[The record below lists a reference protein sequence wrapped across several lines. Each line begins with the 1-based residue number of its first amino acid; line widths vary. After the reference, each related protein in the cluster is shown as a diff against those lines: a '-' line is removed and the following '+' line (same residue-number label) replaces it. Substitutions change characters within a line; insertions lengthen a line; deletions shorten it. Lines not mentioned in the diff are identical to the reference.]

1 MTLIESNNN
10 TTIGDFVVGSEI
22 EKDMNYSNYTD
33 EFTPSNYPDL
43 FVRLEPLIDENIII
57 GDKEENMKLISSYWD
72 DWGNDIYD
80 VNPRTYYFSLFN
92 PQNQDDGIIKHI
104 NI

>member
-1 MTLIESNNN
+1 MIFEV
-10 TTIGDFVVGSEI
+10 GDEI

-57 GDKEENMKLISSYWD
+57 GYKE
-72 DWGNDIYD
+72 
-80 VNPRTYYFSLFN
+80 
-92 PQNQDDGIIKHI
+92 
-104 NI
+104 